1 MDFEWDE
8 AKRLANIAKHG
19 LDFRDAD
26 LLFEA
31 DFLRAPARTAG
42 DERREMCVGVISG
55 RYVTLIFTEREG
67 AIRCISLR
75 RARNHE
81 RQQHQAVFGG

>member
-1 MDFEWDE
+1 MNFEWDE

-42 DERREMCVGVISG
+42 DERREMCVGLIGG
-55 RYVTLIFTEREG
+55 RYVTLILTERDG

-75 RARNHE
+75 RARTYE

>member
-1 MDFEWDE
+1 MNFEWDE

-31 DFLRAPARTAG
+31 NFLRAPAKSAV
-42 DERREMCVGVISG
+42 DELREMCVGRIAG
-55 RYVTLIFTEREG
+55 RYVTLIFTERDG

-81 RQQHQAVFGG
+81 RQQHQTLFGG